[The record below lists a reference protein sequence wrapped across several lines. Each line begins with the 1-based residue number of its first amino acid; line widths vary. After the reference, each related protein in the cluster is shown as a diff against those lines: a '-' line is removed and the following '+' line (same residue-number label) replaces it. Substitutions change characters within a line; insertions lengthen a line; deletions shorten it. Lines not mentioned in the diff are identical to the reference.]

1 MDMNI
6 VEEIEIVDTGN
17 DVDLMQQVLRD
28 DENFIRN
35 VSQFFNQKDLS
46 DVTITVGEQSYFGH
60 KFVLAKSSDV
70 FRTMLYGDGW
80 TQGQD
85 QELILTESDECQAVF
100 DVFLRFMY
108 TAEVTVTVDT
118 AVGILCLADKYNV
131 TSLKSLCVGYMIQN
145 TQSPRVHNAL
155 HWYNWAKALH
165 LEDLVESCTKTIAW
179 NIEAILGST
188 EWHNMDLQFIRDILN
203 NSGLVVANEYLL
215 YTGLVSWLQYESH
228 EENLRENAEALLPL
242 IRFPQMLVSQLYNIE
257 LSDFF
262 ELPEVNCILKEL
274 VNKAYRY
281 RSLCPTQ
288 VKLDVTFDGP
298 FYKPRNYMDLAVDSV
313 LMQNTLRFGIQVDV
327 RTYAGPVVSENR
339 NGEWK
344 ITYRK
349 HENNWTINLF
359 CHESATINGEAFIE
373 VCVLIFNDE
382 EKVIQVDMVPA
393 TVCTRTNNLGL
404 NVNVDNPAASKNMV
418 LLIKPVPH

>member
-1 MDMNI
+1 MDLSDDGTSSGGGP
-6 VEEIEIVDTGN
+6 VLETE
-17 DVDLMQQVLRD
+17 VLRD
-28 DENFIRN
+28 HDNFILN
-35 VSQFFNQKDLS
+35 VSQFYNLPDLS
-46 DVTITVGEQSYFGH
+46 DVTIQVGDTRYYGH

-80 TQGQD
+80 SKGDETD
-85 QELILTESDECQAVF
+85 LILTESEECQAVF
-100 DVFLRFMY
+100 DAFLRFMY
-108 TAEVTVTVDT
+108 TAEVTVTVDS

-131 TSLKSLCVGYMIQN
+131 TSLKGLCVSYMIQN
-145 TQSPRVHNAL
+145 TQSPKVHNAL

-165 LEDLVESCTKTIAW
+165 LENLVESCTKTIAW
-179 NIEAILGST
+179 NIEAIIGTS
-188 EWHNMDLQFIRDILN
+188 EWLNMDLQFIRDILN
-203 NSGLVVANEYLL
+203 NSGLVVANEFQL
-215 YTGLVSWLQYESH
+215 YNGLVAWLKYDSH
-228 EENLRENAEALLPL
+228 KDNLHDNASTLLPL
-242 IRFPQMLVSQLYNIE
+242 IRFPQMLVWQLFSIE
-257 LSDFF
+257 QSEMYEMSDTAS
-262 ELPEVNCILKEL
+262 VIREL

-288 VKLDVTFDGP
+288 SALEVSFDGP

-313 LMQNTLRFGIQVDV
+313 HMQNTLRFGIQVDV

-349 HENNWTINLF
+349 HENSWSINLF
-359 CHESATINGEAFIE
+359 CHESATIHGEAHIE
-373 VCVLIFNDE
+373 VTVLIFNED

-393 TVCTRTNNLGL
+393 TVCTRTNNLSM
-404 NVNVDNPAASKNMV
+404 NVSVNDVANSKTMV

>member
-1 MDMNI
+1 MDMD
-6 VEEIEIVDTGN
+6 VVDEIVDSDN
-17 DVDLMQQVLRD
+17 DEELLQQVLRD
-28 DENFIRN
+28 EENFILN
-35 VSQFFNQKDLS
+35 VSQFFNQSDLS
-46 DVTITVGEQSYFGH
+46 DVSIIVGDQNFYAH

-70 FRTMLYGDGW
+70 FKTMLYGDSW
-80 TQGQD
+80 AQNEAH
-85 QELILTESDECQAVF
+85 ELILTESDECRAVF

-118 AVGILCLADKYNV
+118 AVGILCLADKYDV
-131 TSLKSLCVGYMIQN
+131 TSLKSLCVGYMVQN

-165 LEDLVESCTKTIAW
+165 LEELVESCTKTIAW
-179 NIEAILGST
+179 NIEAVLGSE
-188 EWHNMDLQFIRDILN
+188 EWNNMDLQFIHDILN

-215 YTGLVSWLQYESH
+215 YTGLVSWLQCEPRK
-228 EENLRENAEALLPL
+228 EDLRTNAEALLPL
-242 IRFPQMLVSQLYNIE
+242 IRFPQMLVSQLYTIE
-257 LSDFF
+257 MSDFF
-262 ELPEVNCILKEL
+262 ELSEVKSVLKEL

-288 VKLDVTFDGP
+288 ATLDVSFDEQ

-313 LMQNTLRFGIQVDV
+313 HMQNTLRFGIQVDV

-359 CHESATINGEAFIE
+359 CHESATINGEAHIE

-382 EKVIQVDMVPA
+382 EKVIQVEMVPS
-393 TVCTRTNNLGL
+393 TVCTRSNSLGL
-404 NVNVDNPAASKNMV
+404 SVNVDNPSASKNMV
-418 LLIKPVPH
+418 LLIKPVAH